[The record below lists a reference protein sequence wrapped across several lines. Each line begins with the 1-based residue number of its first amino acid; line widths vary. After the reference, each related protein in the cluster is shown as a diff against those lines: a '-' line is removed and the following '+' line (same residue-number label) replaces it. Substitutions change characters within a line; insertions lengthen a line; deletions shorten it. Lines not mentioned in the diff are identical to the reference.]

1 MPGEVTDPTL
11 RQPKGDHNRRLSLG
25 LSPDAF
31 AVEAGI
37 SVDELRAYENT
48 APDHPFA
55 VDVAA
60 RVGAALERLEA
71 DPPPSQKVENG

>member
-1 MPGEVTDPTL
+1 MPGEVPDPTL